1 MRPPQESDWA
11 TLLLAVGCLVALALL
26 MTWLVTR

>member
-1 MRPPQESDWA
+1 MNRRHESDWA
-11 TLLLAVGCLVALALL
+11 TLLLAVGCLVALAVL